1 MKKFLLL
8 QLFALVGFVAA
19 NAHNLGDYVY
29 TSTAKYKVV
38 SMNMIRNNQFS
49 STDGWFQVDGSSVSP
64 DVWSVEQAAGP
75 NGENALMS
83 YGSADAATAIFT
95 SVPQAKMVL
104 RLLLP
109 PVLKPTM

>member
-38 SMNMIRNNQFS
+38 SMNMIRNNQL
-49 STDGWFQVDGSSVSP
+49 V
-64 DVWSVEQAAGP
+64 
-75 NGENALMS
+75 
-83 YGSADAATAIFT
+83 AATLDITMKNAVI
-95 SVPQAKMVL
+95 
-104 RLLLP
+104 LLSIGE
-109 PVLKPTM
+109 

>member
-64 DVWSVEQAAGP
+64 DVWSVEQAA
-75 NGENALMS
+75 
-83 YGSADAATAIFT
+83 
-95 SVPQAKMVL
+95 
-104 RLLLP
+104 
-109 PVLKPTM
+109 

>member
-49 STDGWFQVDGSSVSP
+49 STDGWFQVDGSSVRTYGL
-64 DVWSVEQAAGP
+64 WSKLQD
-75 NGENALMS
+75 LM
-83 YGSADAATAIFT
+83 
-95 SVPQAKMVL
+95 VRM
-104 RLLLP
+104 R
-109 PVLKPTM
+109 